1 MKKINIL
8 ISILIILFL
17 CLVGFIFFNDT
28 TKNERYIIWE
38 KNVQENNNL
47 LKKLK
52 DNDIPYKIDK
62 KGNLEIREKDI
73 NKVTL
78 CCT

>member
-38 KNVQENNNL
+38 KNVQENNSL
-47 LKKLK
+47 LKKLQN
-52 DNDIPYKIDK
+52 NDIPYKIDK

-73 NKVTL
+73 NKATL

>member
-38 KNVQENNNL
+38 KNVQENNSL
-47 LKKLK
+47 LKKLQN
-52 DNDIPYKIDK
+52 NDIPYKIDK
-62 KGNLEIREKDI
+62 KGYLEIREKDI
-73 NKVTL
+73 NKATL

>member
-1 MKKINIL
+1 
-8 ISILIILFL
+8 
-17 CLVGFIFFNDT
+17 

-38 KNVQENNNL
+38 KNVQENNSL
-47 LKKLK
+47 LKKLQN
-52 DNDIPYKIDK
+52 NDIPYKIDK

-73 NKVTL
+73 NKATL